1 MYVTKGEEEKEL
13 YDNLNDYYKI
23 PNNKNNKNKCFK
35 CFKEFIINA
44 VMVIIPFILVIGGVI
59 LISFLV

>member
-1 MYVTKGEEEKEL
+1 MDLTKEEEEKEL
-13 YDNLNDYYKI
+13 YDNLNNYYKI
-23 PNNKNNKNKCFK
+23 PNNKNKCFKCFK

-44 VMVIIPFILVIGGVI
+44 SMVIIPFILVIGGVI

>member
-1 MYVTKGEEEKEL
+1 MYLTKGEEEKEL

-44 VMVIIPFILVIGGVI
+44 CMVIIPFILVIGGII